1 VTRPS
6 RRESLLVRQLKS
18 ISCRKKCTSR
28 WPASNSSMAS
38 VAKWMARSSPGDNI
52 SERTVGAECGV
63 AKQKLV
69 ENEENKTVLGWISED
84 KE

>member
-1 VTRPS
+1 
-6 RRESLLVRQLKS
+6 
-18 ISCRKKCTSR
+18 
-28 WPASNSSMAS
+28 MAS

-69 ENEENKTVLGWISED
+69 ENEKNKTVLGWISED